1 MSSKRIAENI
11 DAKTAPETTSSDREL
26 IISRIIDAPRERTKR
41 WASTKAGASAP
52 TSL

>member
-41 WASTKAGASAP
+41 WAHQGWGQCAD
-52 TSL
+52 